1 MAAKASIDC
10 AKNPLSMLLADNLD
24 ELEAERVAMW
34 ELFGLLMEF
43 DTDFRFTA
51 RELRKTVPYGKSELN
66 KLLFRLYVNN
76 ALLICGKTSSGASL
90 YRLNPAFLSR

>member
-1 MAAKASIDC
+1 MI
-10 AKNPLSMLLADNLD
+10 LAHLD

-34 ELFGLLMEF
+34 ELFGLLMDF
-43 DTDFRFTA
+43 DPDFRFTA
-51 RELRKTVPYGKSELN
+51 KDLRKEVDYSKSELN

-90 YRLNPAFLSR
+90 YRLNPAFLSAQP